1 MTELDELNAINQI
14 FTGFGSG
21 LPVIHPNEQFTGEAT
36 EWIRLTI
43 QPAKGEIRTLGFESF
58 RYTSLLYVQIFVL
71 PDSGSGRSME
81 LVNEVTNLLRAKT
94 LLGLTFKVPK
104 YHDIGTNKGWYQIN
118 VVTEFYRED

>member
-14 FTGFGSG
+14 FSNFAGGVK
-21 LPVIHPNEQFTGEAT
+21 VIHPNENYDGSDQ

-43 QPAKGEIRTLGFESF
+43 QPAKGEIRTLGDLAF
-58 RYTSLLYVQIFVL
+58 RYVSLLYVQIFVL

-104 YHDIGTNKGWYQIN
+104 YQDVGTNKGWYQVN